1 MTKRRIG
8 PVSALKERVE
18 ELERLNAEYKD
29 KYLRSI
35 ADFDNFRR
43 RVQRESEI
51 ACRSTMEGLM
61 LELLPVMDNFERAVA
76 ASENN
81 ASPESLHK
89 GIDLIRRQLRETL
102 TRHGLEDYSCL
113 GQVFDPRRA
122 EAVGFVHSD
131 ECEENTVVEEQCVGY
146 RCGERVLRP
155 ARVVVAKSRTDTG
168 SEPEE
173 KHVEDSGP
181 DEDGGGPGQD
191 SGAEAEQSIE

>member
-18 ELERLNAEYKD
+18 ELERLNAEYRD
-29 KYLRSI
+29 KYVRAI
-35 ADFDNFRR
+35 ADSDNFRK

-51 ACRSTMEGLM
+51 ACRSTMEDLM

-81 ASPESLHK
+81 ASAESLHK

-102 TRHGLEDYSCL
+102 TRHGLEEYSCL
-113 GQVFDPRRA
+113 GQEFDPRRA
-122 EAVGFVHSD
+122 EAVSFVHSD
-131 ECEENTVVEEQCVGY
+131 ECEENTVVEEQCLGY

-155 ARVVVAKSRTDTG
+155 ARVVVAKSRPNAG
-168 SEPEE
+168 SEPEDGP
-173 KHVEDSGP
+173 VEDSGA
-181 DEDGGGPGQD
+181 DKGGEESGHD
-191 SGAEAEQSIE
+191 SAAEVL

>member
-1 MTKRRIG
+1 MTKRRTG
-8 PVSALKERVE
+8 PVSELKERVE

-29 KYLRSI
+29 KYVRAI
-35 ADFDNFRR
+35 ADFDNFRK

-81 ASPESLHK
+81 ASPESLHR
-89 GIDLIRRQLRETL
+89 GVDLIRRQLRETL

-113 GQVFDPRRA
+113 GQEFDPRRA
-122 EAVGFVHSD
+122 EAVSFVHSD
-131 ECEENTVVEEQCVGY
+131 ECEENTVVEEQCRGY

-155 ARVVVAKSRTDTG
+155 ARVVVAKTRPNG
-168 SEPEE
+168 SSGQEE
-173 KHVEDSGP
+173 ESVQDSGP
-181 DEDGGGPGQD
+181 DMESEE
-191 SGAEAEQSIE
+191 SGRQSVDERE